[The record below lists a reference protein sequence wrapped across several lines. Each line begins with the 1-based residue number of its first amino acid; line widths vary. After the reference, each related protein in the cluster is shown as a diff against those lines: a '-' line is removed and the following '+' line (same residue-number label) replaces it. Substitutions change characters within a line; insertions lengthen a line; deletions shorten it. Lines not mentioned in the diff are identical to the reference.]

1 MFEDLISNTALSC
14 LLNDKEERR
23 SLECGELNKHGL
35 LVSFIG
41 CRFRFSDYCALCQ
54 AIETYAKYR
63 FGGREMAE
71 IQDKLDTII
80 ETLYPEFL
88 SLCTDCYIKH
98 PNASV
103 AKEICFMKYMVG
115 DISGVEMLQIGS
127 LEKGLDSMG
136 ESSSEST
143 DLGTSF
149 WLDSVE
155 TEEFSRPIEK
165 WDVSCY
171 SHSNESYL
179 TNFDP
184 LAPVRLLQVAV
195 SYNDQLLYGR
205 AITALSSAI
214 TKFSSWYSAPNCLR
228 EARGNKEDSYYV
240 EAQRNAFAER
250 ALAYFET
257 DQLAL
262 ALKDYEAAKKLTIRP
277 MCPLITPLRK
287 GGGGLYIPKHKIEFS
302 RGLIAGTVA
311 GAKVSVEEFL
321 PSLFGCCKG
330 ILNGLWAF
338 ACAPDEVSEEFMVA
352 AYSVGEFVFTHR
364 ADETIQHLIPEIKE
378 LALSWNILDDYGRGE
393 KIGYIIGKYG
403 VDVFSSGAL
412 VKGVNKVRAL
422 KRANTML
429 TMERSLL

>member
-1 MFEDLISNTALSC
+1 M
-14 LLNDKEERR
+14 
-23 SLECGELNKHGL
+23 
-35 LVSFIG
+35 
-41 CRFRFSDYCALCQ
+41 
-54 AIETYAKYR
+54 
-63 FGGREMAE
+63 
-71 IQDKLDTII
+71 
-80 ETLYPEFL
+80 
-88 SLCTDCYIKH
+88 
-98 PNASV
+98 
-103 AKEICFMKYMVG
+103 
-115 DISGVEMLQIGS
+115 
-127 LEKGLDSMG
+127 
-136 ESSSEST
+136 
-143 DLGTSF
+143 
-149 WLDSVE
+149 
-155 TEEFSRPIEK
+155 
-165 WDVSCY
+165 SCY
-171 SHSNESYL
+171 DSAEVSYL
-179 TNFDP
+179 TDIDP
-184 LAPVRLLQVAV
+184 LAPVRLLQLAV

-214 TKFSSWYSAPNCLR
+214 TQFSSWYSAPNYLR
-228 EARGNKEDSYYV
+228 EARGNKDDSYYV

-262 ALKDYEAAKKLTIRP
+262 ALKDYKAAKKLTIQP
-277 MCPLITPLRK
+277 LCPLITPLRK
-287 GGGGLYIPKHKIEFS
+287 GGCFYIPEHKIEFS

-311 GAKVSVEEFL
+311 GARCSVEEFL

-364 ADETIQHLIPEIKE
+364 ADETIQYLIPEIKE

-403 VDVFSSGAL
+403 VDIFSSGAL

-429 TMERSLL
+429 TMERCTASKANVATIQKESAKMAAAREKLLKEAAQKEVSLSKITMQNVISCRRSMHGRRLLVLLEILRKTSKESLLSLKSMKLQRIFV